1 MRSALVVAAVCCLLV
16 LGACKRS
23 VPGPGPAPPM
33 IGGTE
38 KGAPTDVQTYS
49 ATAYSIEGTTKS
61 GAQTRTGIVAADPQV
76 LPLGSRIRVREAGA
90 YDGDYVVHDT
100 GPAIKGREID
110 IYIPSDA
117 EAKRFGRRTVKV
129 EVLSRG
135 EGK

>member
-1 MRSALVVAAVCCLLV
+1 MRSARLAAAVCLLGV
-16 LGACKRS
+16 VACGRS
-23 VPGPGPAPPM
+23 VPPPEPSQPPIAAPQ
-33 IGGTE
+33 
-38 KGAPTDVQTYS
+38 GAPTEVQTFS

-61 GAQTRTGIVAADPQV
+61 GAQTRSGIVAADPRV

-90 YDGDYVVHDT
+90 YDGEYVVHDT

-110 IYIPSDA
+110 IYMQSDA

-135 EGK
+135 EGN